1 MYNSESLFR
10 CCLIL
15 LNIVYKCVQGGF
27 VGLAKAS
34 GLRTAEAGRAAKKAE
49 VNLKAPFALIIE
61 VGMTLCGDDDDDD
74 GSYCI
79 AFKRAGSTDA

>member
-1 MYNSESLFR
+1 M
-10 CCLIL
+10 
-15 LNIVYKCVQGGF
+15 QGGF

-61 VGMTLCGDDDDDD
+61 VGVILCGNDDDDDD
-74 GSYCI
+74 GPI
-79 AFKRAGSTDA
+79 V